1 MNRNPSRPRAIS
13 RAVRHGFRRLLPTAF
28 GALVG
33 AGIAVAAGAP
43 GLVHAVDNSLVSSSP
58 AAGSTIDVSPATL
71 LMTFANPLGAT
82 NDVQVVCGGSPIAVG
97 TPQVGA
103 DGVTLSVTVPNPFP
117 KGECVVSW
125 LVTDPNG
132 ASAGN
137 STFNFTVANDPTPSL
152 APVATTTQVGST
164 PGSVAT
170 TAPAAQTPTG
180 TTTDTS
186 SGSGG
191 PLGLSRLLITLGV
204 AVLFGSF
211 VLIATAWPEGVEYIL
226 TVRFLRSAWLLT
238 LVFAI
243 FNAACM
249 RAQITGKGIGSSL
262 SPTSWGGLTDTT
274 PGIAA
279 LARVIFVVLTAWVV
293 MRPERVIDPATQLP
307 ALALPGLAV
316 ATFGFSRSGGQL
328 ALLGYA
334 AGIAHALA
342 MAVWLGG
349 LILLARVV
357 LAGPGEED
365 LVHAVRGFARISTPA
380 LTITILT
387 GFIQMYRLDWGE
399 IFTSS
404 HGRVLFLKSIAVGVM
419 VFLGVAARQFIKERV
434 ARVDAMT
441 GQLALRLRRAIGIE
455 ALCGIVVL
463 ALTAWMMSLTPP
475 KVEASAENTKGLN
488 ASVQIANDSADVTVK
503 FSAVVGPN
511 AVRVEVD
518 KPEKGVSGLAVDFS
532 PPADTTVPGVILS
545 VPLTTAGVAVLPIE
559 QGIPIGSPG
568 VWTVTVRFGDTPI
581 GSKTVLITNGTT
593 AGTDNTTFRTTPT
606 LPANATV
613 PAVPEATTTVAPPA
627 TTPTTATP

>member
-1 MNRNPSRPRAIS
+1 M
-13 RAVRHGFRRLLPTAF
+13 V
-28 GALVG
+28 V
-33 AGIAVAAGAP
+33 AGAVP
-43 GLVHAVDNSLVSSSP
+43 GTVQASDNTLVSSSP
-58 AAGSTIDVSPATL
+58 AAGTTVDTSPPSL
-71 LMTFANPLGAT
+71 LLTFANPLGAT

-97 TPQVGA
+97 TPQVGP
-103 DGVTLSVTVPNPFP
+103 DGVSLSVTVPNPFP

-125 LVTDPNG
+125 LVTDANG
-132 ASAGN
+132 QSGGN
-137 STFNFTVANDPTPSL
+137 STFSFTVANDPTATL
-152 APVATTTQVGST
+152 APVATTAPLGST

-170 TAPAAQTPTG
+170 TAPATSASNDDTTNTG
-180 TTTDTS
+180 

-191 PLGLSRLLITLGV
+191 PLGLSRLLISLGV

-238 LVFAI
+238 LAFAI

-249 RAQITGKGIGSSL
+249 RAQITGNSIGSSL

-279 LARVIFVVLTAWVV
+279 LARVIFVLLTGWVV

-316 ATFGFSRSGGQL
+316 ATLGFSRSGGQL
-328 ALLGYA
+328 AFLGYA

-380 LTITILT
+380 LLITIFT

-441 GQLALRLRRAIGIE
+441 GQLAIRLRRAVGIE
-455 ALCGIVVL
+455 AVCGIVVL
-463 ALTAWMMSLTPP
+463 ALTAWMLSLTPP
-475 KVEASAENTKGLN
+475 KVAATSDNTSGLA
-488 ASVQIANDSADVTVK
+488 ASVQITNDTADVTVK
-503 FSAVVGPN
+503 FTAVVGPN

-518 KPEKGVSGLAVDFS
+518 KPETGVAGLVIDFS
-532 PPADTTVPGVILS
+532 PPADTTAPGVILS
-545 VPLTTAGVAVLPIE
+545 VPLTTSGVAVLPIE

-593 AGTDNTTFRTTPT
+593 VSTPDTQLSVTT
-606 LPANATV
+606 LPATPASAA
-613 PAVPEATTTVAPPA
+613 PAAVPEATTTLAPE

>member
-1 MNRNPSRPRAIS
+1 
-13 RAVRHGFRRLLPTAF
+13 
-28 GALVG
+28 
-33 AGIAVAAGAP
+33 
-43 GLVHAVDNSLVSSSP
+43 
-58 AAGSTIDVSPATL
+58 
-71 LMTFANPLGAT
+71 
-82 NDVQVVCGGSPIAVG
+82 
-97 TPQVGA
+97 
-103 DGVTLSVTVPNPFP
+103 
-117 KGECVVSW
+117 
-125 LVTDPNG
+125 
-132 ASAGN
+132 
-137 STFNFTVANDPTPSL
+137 
-152 APVATTTQVGST
+152 
-164 PGSVAT
+164 
-170 TAPAAQTPTG
+170 
-180 TTTDTS
+180 
-186 SGSGG
+186 
-191 PLGLSRLLITLGV
+191 
-204 AVLFGSF
+204 VLFGSF

-545 VPLTTAGVAVLPIE
+545 VPLTTAGVAVLPVE
-559 QGIPIGSPG
+559 QGIPLGSPG

-581 GSKTVLITNGTT
+581 GSKTVLITNGT
-593 AGTDNTTFRTTPT
+593 AASTDNSTFQTTPT

-613 PAVPEATTTVAPPA
+613 PAVPEATTTLAPA
-627 TTPTTATP
+627 ETTATPTTVTP

>member
-1 MNRNPSRPRAIS
+1 MKRTSPPSR
-13 RAVRHGFRRLLPTAF
+13 AF
-28 GALVG
+28 GRALAAFVG
-33 AGIAVAAGAP
+33 VAVVGCFGVAHVDAA
-43 GLVHAVDNSLVSSSP
+43 DNTLVSSSP
-58 AAGSTIDVSPATL
+58 AAGSTVDTSPKSL
-71 LMTFANPLGAT
+71 LLTFATPLGNT
-82 NDVQVVCGGSPIAVG
+82 NSVQVVCNGSPLAVG
-97 TPQVGA
+97 TPSVGP
-103 DGVTLSVTVPNPFP
+103 DGVSLSVAVPNALP
-117 KGECVVSW
+117 KGDCVVSW
-125 LVTDPNG
+125 LVSQPDG
-132 ASAGN
+132 GGGGS
-137 STFNFTVANDPTPSL
+137 STFQFTITNDTVATL
-152 APVATTTQVGST
+152 APVATTPVNGSIAT
-164 PGSVAT
+164 ASTAAPLVASSSGDTAAPG
-170 TAPAAQTPTG
+170 
-180 TTTDTS
+180 

-191 PLGLSRLLITLGV
+191 PLGLSRLLISLGV
-204 AVLFGSF
+204 AVLFGSL

-238 LVFAI
+238 LAFTV
-243 FNAACM
+243 FNAACVEA
-249 RAQITGKGIGSSL
+249 RISGNGIGSSL
-262 SPTSWGGLTDTT
+262 SPTSWGNLTDTT

-279 LARVIFVVLTAWVV
+279 LARVIFVALTGWVV

-316 ATFGFSRSGGQL
+316 ATLGFSRSGGQL
-328 ALLGYA
+328 AFLGYA

-404 HGRVLFLKSIAVGVM
+404 HGRVLFLKSIAVGAM

-441 GQLALRLRRAIGIE
+441 GQLAVRLRRAVGIE
-455 ALCGIVVL
+455 AMCGVVVL
-463 ALTAWMMSLTPP
+463 ALTAWMLSLSPP
-475 KVEASAENTKGLN
+475 KVAATSDNTKGL
-488 ASVQIANDSADVTVK
+488 AATLQISNESADVTVQ

-518 KPEKGVSGLAVDFS
+518 KPVTGVAALAIDFL
-532 PPADTTVPGVILS
+532 PPAGTTVPSVTLN
-545 VPLTTAGVAVLPIE
+545 VPLTAAGVAVLPIE
-559 QGIPIGSPG
+559 QGLPLGSPG

-581 GSKTVLITNGTT
+581 GSKKALITDGTT
-593 AGTDNTTFRTTPT
+593 LSTGDSLLPNNTTPVTTPV
-606 LPANATV
+606 LPAV
-613 PAVPEATTTVAPPA
+613 
-627 TTPTTATP
+627 TTPLVTTPLVSSP